1 MFSAIIIACVYLI
14 ILTVFIYKFL
24 STGKFKYF
32 YLCAGTYVMCAITFI
47 TMATLGLGY
56 NP

>member
-1 MFSAIIIACVYLI
+1 MITAIAIACMYLI
-14 ILTVFIYKFL
+14 ILTIFIYKFL

-32 YLCAGTYVMCAITFI
+32 YMCAGTYVMCAITFI